1 MKGILLD
8 RIEDMHE
15 HISLLPTQPLPHRK
29 RGEHEP
35 SLPKETVK
43 RKHLVSETE
52 SAILSNRGFEH
63 QFDPNFVDFGQEVT
77 VDESIVK
84 MEKSE
89 ILIDQSGGR
98 YEIQQALGEGGM
110 GSVYQVKD
118 LKNGMEKAVKFIKS
132 DRRDKAMIV
141 DRFEREIHVMAM
153 LQDPFILPAL
163 DVIQVKKDGVEV
175 TGLVMAYVEG
185 PNLDEEIENE
195 KKIES
200 SRAILLTAQIV
211 FALETLREVGIVHR
225 DIKPANI
232 LLQKISTGEEFVQL
246 GDFGIVGFA
255 FASEAESVG
264 KPRDAMA
271 VSEDVLTV
279 TGEFV
284 GTPGF
289 SSPEAVMG
297 KGTDHRN
304 DLYALGVTVYRM
316 LTGEYPYSGDTLKEI
331 VNNQLSQIPPSFKDL
346 GCSNIPEWLEHL
358 VMNLLE
364 PDPEDRFQTAKE
376 VFQALKEG
384 VEQDYPE
391 LLTTIP
397 FVWDYKRTSSYDTS
411 IQRAA

>member
-1 MKGILLD
+1 M
-8 RIEDMHE
+8 
-15 HISLLPTQPLPHRK
+15 
-29 RGEHEP
+29 
-35 SLPKETVK
+35 
-43 RKHLVSETE
+43 SETE